1 MNFSEAITQYNVLK
15 KLYDQKKL
23 NAKDFESEVNDL
35 IVTDG
40 QGVEWKIGVRSG
52 KWYFHDGQSWVEG
65 DPQRKTRRSASPE
78 HIDTVSG
85 PAPYPTRTPVQRQPG
100 GKPRLSTI
108 ALVGII
114 ISAVALVAVI
124 VVGAILELP
133 KHYLGRQQT
142 VHSTDGSQHQPAEN
156 CHQTTADGHTHS
168 HTHTRRSHPGRDG
181 CQPHGEQRVFP
192 RTHTRYMDHDRR
204 AHQ

>member
-1 MNFSEAITQYNVLK
+1 MNFSEARSQFEVLK
-15 KLYDQKKL
+15 KLFEQKKL
-23 NAKDFESEVNDL
+23 SAKDFESEVNDL

-52 KWYFHDGQSWVEG
+52 KWYYHDGQAWVEG
-65 DPQRKTRRSASPE
+65 DPQRKARRSASPE

-124 VVGAILELP
+124 VVGA
-133 KHYLGRQQT
+133 HSSVQSSWAATNRTFHRRQPT
-142 VHSTDGSQHQPAEN
+142 SI
-156 CHQTTADGHTHS
+156 
-168 HTHTRRSHPGRDG
+168 R
-181 CQPHGEQRVFP
+181 
-192 RTHTRYMDHDRR
+192 
-204 AHQ
+204 